1 MRQNEFTLITARKY
15 DTNHNKEPR
24 KWTCNTTQLLLC
36 TGDLCGRLGCR
47 TAHHVRLRHGIV
59 CVVLLLVLVL
69 IKVLIVVV
77 MVVMVVV
84 IITWGVSV
92 RSVSPRPTGRSL
104 PFHAPLHRPEAS
116 RSFGLERLDRRRVR
130 RHAHGV
136 RPWRR
141 LGHRQRHG
149 ALLRRLW
156 DGVWVRRRVL
166 LADTIVAVTARQSD
180 TAAVHKLN
188 TICHQTGKTTT
199 GRTKSGRTKT
209 GRTTTAGRTGGGTQ
223 RPEDQRLATRSEFTT
238 VTYCAVAM
246 GFATDSSLL
255 AASAAGGAS
264 MNCWPAGAGAR

>member
-1 MRQNEFTLITARKY
+1 MCYGRAHTSDAFIGSVTRRPGSPGFETKRIY
-15 DTNHNKEPR
+15 TNHSKKQR
-24 KWTCNTTQLLLC
+24 KRTCNTTQLLLC

-149 ALLRRLW
+149 TLLRRLW
-156 DGVWVRRRVL
+156 DGVWVRCRVL
-166 LADTIVAVTARQSD
+166 LAYALMAVTARQWTRWQCKRS
-180 TAAVHKLN
+180 T
-188 TICHQTGKTTT
+188 
-199 GRTKSGRTKT
+199 
-209 GRTTTAGRTGGGTQ
+209 
-223 RPEDQRLATRSEFTT
+223 RP
-238 VTYCAVAM
+238 
-246 GFATDSSLL
+246 G
-255 AASAAGGAS
+255 
-264 MNCWPAGAGAR
+264 